1 MRSLAVLPCHVQPS
15 TVQVCPC
22 VPLRARIVQEIRQM
36 RSGRLVFPRLTSYH
50 LPVTLF
56 PEALWYWNAAPI
68 NSARPRIAMR
78 SLTWVSDKHLTGWA
92 CSACDWTFPL
102 PSLLSDP
109 EAKKAYDRLAS
120 AKFQRHDCATHQTV
134 ADLDPD
140 SIIARAKGLVKRG
153 FKSTSPEKCRSK

>member
-1 MRSLAVLPCHVQPS
+1 
-15 TVQVCPC
+15 
-22 VPLRARIVQEIRQM
+22 M

-92 CSACDWTFPL
+92 CSVEKRDA
-102 PSLLSDP
+102 
-109 EAKKAYDRLAS
+109 AQK
-120 AKFQRHDCATHQTV
+120 CAAGSKQV
-134 ADLDPD
+134 
-140 SIIARAKGLVKRG
+140 RY
-153 FKSTSPEKCRSK
+153 RSC